1 MFLRSKVSNKPLL
14 FRKKYI
20 FHRIQQTIS
29 IFQLAQHCRDSDT
42 MPSRICLSANK
53 ESLAAMLDS

>member
-42 MPSRICLSANK
+42 MPSRICLLQTK
-53 ESLAAMLDS
+53 SLAAMLDS